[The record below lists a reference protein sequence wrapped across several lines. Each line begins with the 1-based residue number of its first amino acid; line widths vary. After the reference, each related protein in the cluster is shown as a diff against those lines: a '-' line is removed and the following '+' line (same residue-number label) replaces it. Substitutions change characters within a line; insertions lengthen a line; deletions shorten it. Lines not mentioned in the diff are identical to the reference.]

1 MKLRDIAQGTRA
13 VKSVPLRLANAP
25 LLEAGVDWEKADDGG
40 TVIVGVR
47 IVTGLETSEAIK
59 KAQDVTA
66 KAGVPQWLA
75 THPLCQ
81 LHEMAEMVAIGCVD
95 NEARD
100 EPFFIGGSEEVLASA
115 SIGAE
120 NIAYL
125 AEQIRNW
132 QDEVSPRGADI
143 TPEVL
148 MHAIVREAE
157 RPENAPEAFFSR
169 LRPKERVSCIH
180 SMAKL
185 LSDLLTNR
193 SLSSLVSTGSSSTT
207 TASSSPSPEPPTSP
221 PRRKGRK

>member
-1 MKLRDIAQGTRA
+1 MKLHQVAQGTRA
-13 VKSVPLRLANAP
+13 VKPVPLRLANAP

-40 TVIVGVR
+40 TVIVGIR

-100 EPFFIGGSEEVLASA
+100 EPFFVGGSEEVLASPA
-115 SIGAE
+115 IGPE

-132 QDEVSPRGADI
+132 QDEVSPRSVAI
-143 TPEVL
+143 TPEAL
-148 MHAIVREAE
+148 FSAIVREAE
-157 RPENAPEAFFSR
+157 RPETAPETFFSQ
-169 LRPKERVSCIH
+169 LRPKERASYTH

-185 LSDLLTNR
+185 LSDLLTSR
-193 SLSSLVSTGSSSTT
+193 SLSLPLSTDSSSTT
-207 TASSSPSPEPPTSP
+207 TAT
-221 PRRKGRK
+221 